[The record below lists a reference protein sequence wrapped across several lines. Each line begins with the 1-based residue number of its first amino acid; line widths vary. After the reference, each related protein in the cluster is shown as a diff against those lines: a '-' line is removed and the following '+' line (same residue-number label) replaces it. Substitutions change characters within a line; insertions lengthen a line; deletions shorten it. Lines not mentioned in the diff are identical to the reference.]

1 MKAADDELIA
11 HIRESLTA
19 HEEAYAPGAWERF
32 EKKERKGRGLLWL
45 ASLGSAAAVLLIGFV
60 LFYTSSKVQD
70 TKTPQQAAIKTE
82 QQIETRPSVPVT
94 GILPETGK
102 TITANLN
109 TPVSEN
115 TAVVAQRK
123 NNNVI
128 NSPLIVTVQQH
139 LGIKSIDTHPPV
151 VTSVKETN
159 PVDSGLIAKTPPK
172 ADKPRS
178 FQEFLE
184 AEVKSNPQLAQT
196 KTPAKKNDKWE
207 MGVVVAPS
215 IGNSKKL
222 NMGYGVSMAYALS
235 NKVSI
240 SSGISYSEMG
250 ASKDL
255 TRGDGRTMDSPAEMS
270 SLVTESKSLQS
281 VDANLIGLDIP
292 VEIKYYFTKKLYTN
306 FGLSAFAVLSQKQN
320 NNYLQ
325 GTLENRTAEFAGQPG
340 FNTVLTQKAVSEE
353 VPSGEIRNNK
363 YLGFYNI
370 SFGYKQ
376 KISDKRAFS
385 VEPFMKLPMKE
396 FTKENLYLIGTGV
409 RLKFDF

>member
-60 LFYTSSKVQD
+60 LFYTSRVQD
-70 TKTPQQAAIKTE
+70 KKVRQQAAIKTE
-82 QQIETRPSVPVT
+82 QKIETRTSAPVT
-94 GILPETGK
+94 AVIPETGK
-102 TITANLN
+102 TITENLN

-115 TAVVAQRK
+115 KAVVVQRK

-128 NSPLIVTVQQH
+128 NSPLIVAVQQP
-139 LGIKSIDTHPPV
+139 LGSKSINTHPPI

-184 AEVKSNPQLAQT
+184 AEVKANPQMAQT
-196 KTPAKKNDKWE
+196 KTSAKKNDKWE
-207 MGVVVAPS
+207 IGVIVAPS

-222 NMGYGVSMAYALS
+222 NMGYGLSMAYALS

-240 SSGISYSEMG
+240 SSGISYNEMG

-255 TRGDGRTMDSPAEMS
+255 TGGAGKTMNSPAEMS

-396 FTKENLYLIGTGV
+396 FSKENLYLIGTGV